1 MGKWTELM
9 KGRPVYQTT
18 EPRYQDKVEAVKEP
32 LVASRLSPS
41 DIATRVVD
49 LRKQKAEIEASLSEV
64 NLILEAHHQL
74 LIDAYDEAGVENLKL
89 ASGHAIRTQVEPN
102 AVVKDKEMYR
112 RWCLTN
118 GYDELMALPWQT
130 TNSLTKDRLQ
140 DGEPEPDGVEIFAR
154 TKVVLTSPRK

>member
-1 MGKWTELM
+1 M
-9 KGRPVYQTT
+9 KGRPVYQAT
-18 EPRYQDKVEAVKEP
+18 EPRYQDKVEAVKSP
-32 LVASRLSPS
+32 LIGAQLSPS

-49 LRKQKAEIEASLSEV
+49 LRKKKAEIEGNLSEV
-64 NLILEAHHQL
+64 NLTLEAHHQL
-74 LIDAYDEAGVENLKL
+74 LINIYDEAGVENLKL

-102 AVVKDKEMYR
+102 AVVKDKEVYR
-112 RWCLTN
+112 RWCLAN